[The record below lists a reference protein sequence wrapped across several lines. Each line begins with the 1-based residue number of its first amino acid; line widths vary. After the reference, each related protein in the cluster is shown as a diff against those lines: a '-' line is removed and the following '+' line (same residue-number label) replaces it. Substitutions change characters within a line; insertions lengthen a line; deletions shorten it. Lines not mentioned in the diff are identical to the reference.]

1 MKAVILA
8 RVSTEEQKEAGNS
21 LPAQQARLRNYIER
35 NNLKLI
41 KEFIFDESASKENRK
56 EFSKVV
62 DFLKEQKETIALC
75 CDKIDRLSR
84 DFLIGV
90 IELERLRREGR
101 IELHF
106 ASDGIHRIYKDSNAG
121 ELLIFNILLSAS
133 QNFANSISDNTKR
146 AFERKRAVGEITGQ
160 PPIGYMSVP
169 LDKNKRTRSDVVFD
183 SVKAP
188 IVKRLFEIY
197 ATGNYSITTLW
208 EEAKRFG
215 LKAKNGKLIARS
227 VIEHIL
233 RDEFYYGIA
242 NSKKYSLRYPHR
254 YKSLITK
261 ELFEKCRD
269 IREGRKKKPSQ
280 MVAKPFIFRGLITC
294 KHCGCLMSPEIKKG
308 KFIYYSCTNAK
319 GNCKKVYVPEKEL
332 LGPVYEVLQ
341 GLRLSD
347 KHIQEITEGLRV
359 LGQDE
364 GVFHRSQMATL
375 KAEYDTIENRLEK
388 MYEDRLD
395 GRITDDMY
403 DKKLKAWKERQE
415 VVLAEMQNHS
425 DADEDFYLTANTVLN
440 LAQRAIEIF
449 KSSEVDEKRQLL
461 NYLLQNCQMDGK
473 KLEFSLRNPFN
484 RILEIS
490 NRPTLLPG

>member
-1 MKAVILA
+1 MKAVVLA

-21 LPAQQARLRNYIER
+21 LPAQQARLISYIER
-35 NNLKLI
+35 NNFKLI

-56 EFSKVV
+56 KFGKVI
-62 DFLKEQKETIALC
+62 DFLKEQKETVALC

-90 IELERLRREGR
+90 IELEKLRREGR

-106 ASDGIHRIYKDSNAG
+106 ASDGIHRIHKDSNAG

-160 PPIGYMSVP
+160 PPIGYKSVP

-183 SVKAP
+183 PIKASV
-188 IVKRLFEIY
+188 VKKLFEVY

-208 EEAKRFG
+208 EEVKRLG
-215 LKAKNGKLIARS
+215 LRAKNGKLIARS

-233 RDEFYYGIA
+233 NDEFYYGIA
-242 NSKKYSLRYPHR
+242 YSKKYGLRYPHR
-254 YKSLITK
+254 YKPLITK

-269 IREGRKKKPSQ
+269 IRTGRKKKPSQ
-280 MVAKPFIFRGLITC
+280 MTAKPFIFRGLITC
-294 KHCGCLMSPEIKKG
+294 KNCGCLMSPELKKG
-308 KFIYYSCTNAK
+308 RFIYYSCTNAK

-332 LGPVYEVLQ
+332 LEPVYKVLEDLQ
-341 GLRLSD
+341 LSD
-347 KHIQEITEGLRV
+347 KHIQEITEGLRA
-359 LGQDE
+359 LEQDE
-364 GVFHRSQMATL
+364 GVFHKSQMKAL
-375 KAEYDTIENRLEK
+375 KAEYDTIE
-388 MYEDRLD
+388 DRISKSYDNLCD
-395 GRITDDMY
+395 GRITNDMY
-403 DKKLKAWKERQE
+403 DKKLKEWKERQE
-415 VVLAEMQNHS
+415 VLLTEIQNHS
-425 DADEDFYLTANTVLN
+425 DADEDFYLTANTVLK
-440 LAQRAIEIF
+440 LAQRAAEIF
-449 KSSEVDEKRQLL
+449 KSSEVTEKRQLL

-490 NRPTLLPG
+490 NRPTLLPR